1 MRLLAFSILVGFA
14 VPLASAQTQAQT
26 PAQTPTS
33 TTQIPPPTLTAAE
46 AAQHVGEN
54 RTVCGQIVNTHTA
67 DTSHGTPT
75 FFDIDQPWPNQ
86 VFDLV
91 VWGDK
96 KPDIGNFPKSGKV
109 CASGKIQLYRGHPEI
124 FLEDWHSWYVPGATQ
139 QQRAS
144 VPQGL

>member
-1 MRLLAFSILVGFA
+1 MRFLACSIVVGLA
-14 VPLASAQTQAQT
+14 VPLASAQTSSQT
-26 PAQTPTS
+26 P
-33 TTQIPPPTLTAAE
+33 QIPQSALTAVE

-54 RTVCGQIVNTHTA
+54 RTVCGEIVNTHTA
-67 DTSHGTPT
+67 ESSHGTPT
-75 FFDIDQPWPNQ
+75 FFDIDQAWPNQ

-96 KPDIGNFPKSGKV
+96 KADIGAFPKSGKV

-124 FLEDWHSWYVPGATQ
+124 FLEDWHSWYVPVDAH

-144 VPQGL
+144 VP